1 MYIFVEKRMLKFSL
15 TLLTCFMIISCARK
29 NDKKYDVEVNMDVTI
44 KNDNDLILYY
54 KDGSNDWFVDDKA
67 VWVFAKGSQN
77 VQSIVFK
84 INLSTLPND
93 FRLDIGRNEFKNKES
108 IQIKKFV
115 LRYNDNSLIIPEDKF
130 ATYFKGNQYVKYDD
144 MSKSYILDK
153 GSDGKYDPFFEATED
168 FYPEL
173 LKLIN

>member
-1 MYIFVEKRMLKFSL
+1 
-15 TLLTCFMIISCARK
+15 MIISCGRKKDK
-29 NDKKYDVEVNMDVTI
+29 NDSVEVTLDVII

-54 KDGSNDWFVDDKA
+54 KDGSNDWFIDDKA

-77 VQSIVFK
+77 LQSVVFR

-93 FRLDIGRNEFKNKES
+93 FRIDIGRNEFIRKGA

-115 LRYNDNSLIIPEDKF
+115 LKYDDNSLIIPEEKF
-130 ATYFKGNQYVKYDD
+130 ATYFQGNQYVKYDEK
-144 MSKSYILDK
+144 SKSYILDK
-153 GSDGKYDPFFEATED
+153 GYDGKYDPFFEATEN